1 MTLQLAHVTFDCA
14 DPSRVSAFWSAATG
28 RPVDD
33 GANQYFASIGFGD
46 KLEAKWVFITV
57 PESKTAKNRVHL
69 DMHAEDREA
78 EVARLV
84 GLGATRVADHDEHG
98 TRWTVL
104 TDVEGNEFCVAA
116 A

>member
-14 DPSRVSAFWSAATG
+14 DPVRVSAFWSAAIG

-33 GANQYFASIGFGD
+33 GANQYFASIGFAD
-46 KLEAKWVFITV
+46 KLEPKWLFIIV

-69 DMHAEDREA
+69 DMHAQDREA
-78 EVARLV
+78 DVARLV
-84 GLGATRVADHDEHG
+84 GLGATRLGDHDEHG

-104 TDVEGNEFCVAA
+104 ADVEGNEFCVA
-116 A
+116 